1 VREKMSTSFR
11 SRAAGPAIEEPQDFI
26 YRPVDGSKGLPSAE
40 PDRLGTLS
48 PGMLWSACLDPNG
61 DEECPRKY
69 TEDDIRARE
78 KQSWEAGL
86 REGENLARVEFAQAV
101 AAERTKVNLAIAN
114 FQQEMD
120 LYYQRAEGEVVRLSL
135 AIARK
140 ILHREAQ
147 VDPLVLTA
155 VARVALEKISSGSKV
170 RLCVPAA
177 EVSKWQEALA
187 ASENLR
193 PQPEVVADATLSG
206 AQLILQTEVGT
217 ADLSLEAQLKE
228 IEQGF
233 LDLLALRPSQKQ

>member
-1 VREKMSTSFR
+1 MSTSFR
-11 SRAAGPAIEEPQDFI
+11 SRAAGPCPVIEEPQEFI
-26 YRPVDGSKGLPSAE
+26 YRPVGSAKELASADT
-40 PDRLGTLS
+40 DRLGAPS
-48 PGMLWSACLDPNG
+48 PGMLWSTYADPNG

-69 TEDDIRARE
+69 TEDDLRSRE

-86 REGENLARVEFAQAV
+86 REGESRARAEFTQAV
-101 AAERTKVNLAIAN
+101 AAERTRVNFAIDS
-114 FQQEMD
+114 FQQERD
-120 LYYQRAEGEVVRLSL
+120 LYYQRVEEEVVRLTL

-155 VARVALEKISSGSKV
+155 VARVALEKIASGSRV
-170 RLCVPAA
+170 RLRVPAA
-177 EVSKWQEALA
+177 ERGKWQETLT

-206 AQLILQTEVGT
+206 AQLILETEVGT

-233 LDLLALRPSQKQ
+233 LDLLAVRPARNSDE

>member
-1 VREKMSTSFR
+1 MSTSFR
-11 SRAAGPAIEEPQDFI
+11 SRAAGPYPAIEEPQEFV
-26 YRPVDGSKGLPSAE
+26 YRPVGSAKDLASADT
-40 PDRLGTLS
+40 DRPGTPS
-48 PGMLWSACLDPNG
+48 PGMLWSTYVDPNG

-69 TEDDIRARE
+69 TEDDLRSRE

-86 REGENLARVEFAQAV
+86 REGESRARAEFTQAV
-101 AAERTKVNLAIAN
+101 AAERTRINLAIDS
-114 FQQEMD
+114 FQQERD
-120 LYYQRAEGEVVRLSL
+120 LYYQRVEEEVVRLTL

-155 VARVALEKISSGSKV
+155 VARVALEKIASGSRV
-170 RLCVPAA
+170 RLRVPA
-177 EVSKWQEALA
+177 EETGKWQETLT

-193 PQPEVVADATLSG
+193 PQPEVVADTTLSS
-206 AQLILQTEVGT
+206 AQLILESEVGT

-233 LDLLALRPSQKQ
+233 LDLLAVRPGQKQ